1 MGISLQK
8 GQRVNLEKVAP
19 GLEAVIVG
27 LGWDV
32 NATDSGTEFDLD
44 ASVFLLGANEKIVS
58 ENHFIFYNNKKSPD
72 SDGSV
77 EYMGD
82 NRTGAGEGDDEV
94 ILVNLTKIPGD
105 VQKLVFTVTIHEAD
119 QRKQNFGQ
127 VSNAFVRLVDV
138 KTKKEVL
145 RYDLAEDY
153 SIETALIMAEIYR
166 KDGTWRMSAV
176 GSGYQGGLQAL
187 LDRYHTA

>member
-1 MGISLQK
+1 MPISLTK
-8 GQRVNLEKVAP
+8 GQRVSLEKVAP
-19 GLEAVIVG
+19 GLEAVLVG

-32 NATDSGTEFDLD
+32 NATDSGQDFDLD
-44 ASVFLLGANEKIVS
+44 ASVFMLGNNEKIVS
-58 ENHFIFYNNKKSPD
+58 EKHFIFYNNPKSPD
-72 SDGSV
+72 QAKSV

-94 ILVNLTKIPGD
+94 ILINLTKVPND
-105 VQKLVFTVTIHEAD
+105 VQKLVFTVTIYEPE

-127 VSNAFVRLVDV
+127 VDNAFVRLVDV

-145 RYDLAEDY
+145 RYDLVEDY
-153 SIETALIMAEIYR
+153 SLETALIMAELYR
-166 KDGTWRMSAV
+166 KDGTWRMNAV

-187 LDRYHTA
+187 LNRYSA

>member
-1 MGISLQK
+1 MGISLKK
-8 GQRVNLEKVAP
+8 GQRVSLEKVAP
-19 GLEAVIVG
+19 GLEAVLVG

-32 NATDSGTEFDLD
+32 NVTDSGVDFDLD
-44 ASVFLLGANEKIVS
+44 TSIFMLGSNEKIVT
-58 ENHFIFYNNKKSPD
+58 EKHFIFYNNPKSA
-72 SDGSV
+72 DGSV

-82 NRTGAGEGDDEV
+82 NRTGAGEGDDEM
-94 ILVNLTKIPGD
+94 IAVNLTKIPD
-105 VQKLVFTVTIHEAD
+105 EVQKLVFTVTIHEAD
-119 QRKQNFGQ
+119 QRGHNFGQ
-127 VSNAFVRLVDV
+127 VQNAFVRLIDV

-176 GSGYQGGLQAL
+176 GSGYQGGLEAL
-187 LDRYHTA
+187 LNRYHDQ

>member
-1 MGISLQK
+1 MGISLKK
-8 GQRVNLEKVAP
+8 GQRVSLEKVAP
-19 GLEAVIVG
+19 GLEAVLVG

-32 NATDSGTEFDLD
+32 NVTDSGVDFDLD
-44 ASVFLLGANEKIVS
+44 TSIFMLGSNEKIVT
-58 ENHFIFYNNKKSPD
+58 EKHFIFYNNPKSA
-72 SDGSV
+72 DGSV

-82 NRTGAGEGDDEV
+82 NRTGAGEGDDEM
-94 ILVNLTKIPGD
+94 IAVNLTKIPD
-105 VQKLVFTVTIHEAD
+105 EVQKLVFTVTIHEAD
-119 QRKQNFGQ
+119 QRGQNFGQ
-127 VSNAFVRLVDV
+127 VQNAFVRLIDV

-176 GSGYQGGLQAL
+176 GSGYQGGLEAL
-187 LDRYHTA
+187 LNRYHDQ

>member
-1 MGISLQK
+1 MGISLKK

-19 GLEAVIVG
+19 GLEAVSVG

-32 NATDSGTEFDLD
+32 NLTDSGGEFDLD
-44 ASVFLLGANEKIVS
+44 ASIFLLGTNEKIVS
-58 ENHFIFYNNKKSPD
+58 EEHFVFYNNKKSPD
-72 SDGSV
+72 PDGSV

-94 ILVNLTKIPGD
+94 ILVNLTKVPSN
-105 VQKLVFTVTIHEAD
+105 VQKLVFTVTIHEAE

-187 LDRYHTA
+187 LDRYHTS

>member
-1 MGISLQK
+1 MGISLKK
-8 GQRVNLEKVAP
+8 GQRVNLEKVSP
-19 GLEAVIVG
+19 GLEAVIIG

-32 NATDSGTEFDLD
+32 NLTDSGTEFDLD

-72 SDGSV
+72 PDGSV

-94 ILVNLTKIPGD
+94 ILVNLTKIPSD
-105 VQKLVFTVTIHEAD
+105 VQKLVFTVTIHEAE

-187 LDRYHTA
+187 LDRYHTS

>member
-1 MGISLQK
+1 MGISLKK

-19 GLEAVIVG
+19 GLEAVLVG

-32 NATDSGTEFDLD
+32 NLTDSGGEFDLD
-44 ASVFLLGANEKIVS
+44 ASIFLLGTNEKIVS
-58 ENHFIFYNNKKSPD
+58 EEHFVFYNNKKSPD
-72 SDGSV
+72 PDGSV

-94 ILVNLTKIPGD
+94 ILVNLTKVPSN
-105 VQKLVFTVTIHEAD
+105 VQKLVFTVTIHEAE

-187 LDRYHTA
+187 LDRYHTS

>member
-8 GQRVNLEKVAP
+8 GQRVSLEKVAP
-19 GLEAVIVG
+19 GLEAVLVG

-32 NATDSGTEFDLD
+32 NVTDSGVDFDLD
-44 ASVFLLGANEKIVS
+44 TSVFMLGSNEKIVS
-58 ENHFIFYNNKKSPD
+58 EKHFIFYNNPKST
-72 SDGSV
+72 DGSV

-82 NRTGAGEGDDEV
+82 NRTGAGEGDDEM
-94 ILVNLTKIPGD
+94 IAVNLTKIPD
-105 VQKLVFTVTIHEAD
+105 EVQKLVFTVTIHEAD
-119 QRKQNFGQ
+119 QRQQNFGQ
-127 VSNAFVRLVDV
+127 VQNAFVRLIDV
-138 KTKKEVL
+138 KTKNEVL

-187 LDRYHTA
+187 LNRYHDQ

>member
-1 MGISLQK
+1 MAISLQK
-8 GQRVNLEKVAP
+8 GRRVSLEKVSP
-19 GLEAVIVG
+19 GLEAVLVG
-27 LGWDV
+27 LGWDI
-32 NATDSGTEFDLD
+32 NRTDSGSDFDLD
-44 ASVFLLGANEKIVS
+44 TSVFMLGSDEKIIS
-58 ENHFIFYNNKKSPD
+58 DKHFVFYNNPKSPD
-72 SDGSV
+72 TSASV

-82 NRTGAGEGDDEV
+82 NLTGAGEGDDEV
-94 ILVNLTKIPGD
+94 VLVNLTKVPND

-119 QRKQNFGQ
+119 KRQQNFGQ
-127 VSNAFVRLVDV
+127 VDNAYVRLVDV

-153 SIETALIMAEIYR
+153 SIETALIMAELYR

-187 LDRYHTA
+187 LNRYQS